1 MGIKRSKPQRR
12 EGLPKPTRPLTKG
25 KLGKGNTQ
33 TDPEVVEFLK
43 QLAHPLK
50 PELEAL
56 RQIILDA
63 SPKIR
68 EGIKWNSPSFCTTD
82 YFATINLRGR
92 DGEERVWLIL
102 HTGVKVKGTAVKGL
116 KITDPNGLLK
126 WLAKDRCVVTFSEAK
141 DVKAKGAALQ
151 SIVREWI
158 RQI

>member
-1 MGIKRSKPQRR
+1 MGKMGIKRSKPQRR
-12 EGLPKPTRPLTKG
+12 EGLPKPIRPLK
-25 KLGKGNTQ
+25 KGNTQ

-68 EGIKWNSPSFCTTD
+68 ECIKWNSPSFCTTD

-92 DGEERVWLIL
+92 AGEERVWLIL
-102 HTGVKVKGTAVKGL
+102 HTGVKVNGTAVKGL
-116 KITDPNGLLK
+116 KIADPNGLLK
-126 WLAKDRCVVTFSEAK
+126 WLAKDRCVVTFGDAK